1 MIVIHFAQHVKVLG
15 LGVALKGGWRVLRN
29 DLLSNNEKPNFNI
42 FRSERLV
49 PNFIHQSEVLGNKTQ
64 VLIFKTKSKD
74 RLEP

>member
-1 MIVIHFAQHVKVLG
+1 MKVLG

>member
-1 MIVIHFAQHVKVLG
+1 MKVLG

-64 VLIFKTKSKD
+64 VLVFKTKSKD

>member
-1 MIVIHFAQHVKVLG
+1 MKVLG

-42 FRSERLV
+42 FGSERLV

>member
-1 MIVIHFAQHVKVLG
+1 MKVLG

-42 FRSERLV
+42 FWSERLV

>member
-1 MIVIHFAQHVKVLG
+1 MKVLG

-64 VLIFKTKSKD
+64 VLIFKTKSED